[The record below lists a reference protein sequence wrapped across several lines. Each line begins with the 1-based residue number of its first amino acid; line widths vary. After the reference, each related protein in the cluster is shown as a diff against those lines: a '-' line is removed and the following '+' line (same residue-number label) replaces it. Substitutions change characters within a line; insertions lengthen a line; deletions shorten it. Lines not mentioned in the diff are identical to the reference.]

1 MSIRRST
8 RFACFLSVGLFA
20 TAPAF
25 AQSCTAEVGA
35 EEAQTYVDQCL
46 EVSAATHPPCNAENP
61 CQMIWDEIAR
71 SCVALGNDA
80 PEFCSDYGE

>member
-1 MSIRRST
+1 MSFRRAT

-20 TAPAF
+20 AAPAF

-46 EVSAATHPPCNAENP
+46 EVSAATHPPCNADNP
-61 CQMIWDEIAR
+61 CQMMWDEIER
-71 SCVALGNDA
+71 SCAALGNDA
-80 PEFCSDYGE
+80 PGFCGDYGE